1 MTTLTVPDAR
11 TANLGPDVLVK
22 AGILLSA
29 TVGPNPHMLTRK
41 TLHKA
46 ISAAVQSLRP
56 GSTWDTTEALAD
68 EALAMFVEFLDLM
81 HELDRHLPHGDQLS
95 VWVYGRRVQAVS
107 WTLLAAAERWRYE
120 LLAARVAGVVPG
132 GGW

>member
-11 TANLGPDVLVK
+11 TANLGPDVLTK

-29 TVGPNPHMLTRK
+29 AVGPNPSMLTRK
-41 TLHKA
+41 DLHKA
-46 ISAAVQSLRP
+46 VSAAVQSLRP
-56 GSTWDTTEALAD
+56 GNTWETTEALAD
-68 EALAMFVEFLDLM
+68 EALAMFTDFLDLM
-81 HELDRHLPHGDQLS
+81 HELDRHLPGGDQLS
-95 VWVYGRRVQAVS
+95 VWVHGRRVQAVS

-120 LLAARVAGVVPG
+120 LLAARVASLTPG